1 MEETHD
7 FQFILPLKNND
18 LLNSRGDQYY
28 VQQVYTTN
36 EIPDQLLACKSK
48 LHQRD
53 PFYIFEH
60 FDTYYSVIET
70 SANEP
75 TAIRNLKRAFD
86 LLYLTVDRLGEELTP
101 LLSSIEPLST
111 HDRVRYL
118 NLTKMTMYLFVN
130 VVKRIDFVVHQAMR
144 DQQLNQQKKRAKQGE
159 VLEEYPD
166 WDVKRGK
173 FLVQLYNIL
182 QCPLEKLWSPP
193 VAEENF
199 VTMLCDICYRT
210 LESVPPRSDNR
221 HIIDTVFQI
230 FGIAIKR
237 YNHAITF
244 PARILQILRSTEHAA
259 VAVANGI
266 LLLHEEYG
274 ISTVFSILM
283 KDIVEALTLDTA
295 DTAVSRN
302 FSNFLAEFA
311 SIAPKLMIPHLSQL
325 GDDMLDCE
333 SHVLRNCVLQIM
345 GDAVVGEL
353 TSEGLEDDMK
363 EARNEFLDHLLD
375 HVNDVSAHVRSKV
388 LQIWHHLNT
397 QHAIPLC
404 FLVKVL
410 REAVCRLEDKSS
422 MVRKSAIQLIK
433 AFLENN
439 PYSGKLKL
447 EELMKNHEKEVKVM
461 EELDEVI
468 EKEREQYKKM
478 DEEWDLIAPDLLP
491 IIEENIRLFPE
502 LEFNKEEEY
511 DEIVKKVLE
520 LLLQKNYKDATILVR
535 KADFAAGNEQLNQL
549 LKPEERCV
557 YFMALFKTF
566 ISLAN
571 GCKDSSEEMQK
582 QIKTVEFLKDS
593 IEFSHV
599 ATAAMPKIMELLL
612 SKTNTDVFEAVDL
625 FTTGYLFG
633 IHGTDAGMQR
643 MLSLVWSS
651 DKEKRDAVCN
661 AYRKVLF
668 TTDKTERAHAIKV
681 VQNLSKFLS
690 EIEYGHYTAMETL
703 MTEWVESE
711 DIDALIIQVL
721 FERFTLKLEGTT
733 NDESRLA
740 LQLLIMASQAKSTIV
755 SANRAIIE
763 DIATSARAKQD
774 PRIFTSCLQ
783 LLVNGIEANNNTK
796 YYKRCASDAKFVQ
809 QITQLFLS
817 FFFHPQLPDF
827 DAMGMSVFEYYYRMC
842 QAPDELAQ
850 NIVRELIDRFHD
862 QWLVSMSAEEPVQT
876 QTTDI
881 PHSQPLPMSQTQSQ
895 PKVAE
900 DQQVGLP
907 VYLVTRFLF
916 CVGYMT
922 IKEMIF
928 LDMDVYNNMKYREE
942 LTALEE
948 KKNKKD
954 AGSAL
959 RRQTMN
965 VSAMEARKRL
975 STVAAE
981 PQQEPDD
988 DLVGAT
994 AEDNIAEEINAICED
1009 MLLYDPNALMSKIY
1023 PIIIN
1028 ICKRPGEYRDQ
1039 DLQQAAT
1046 LALAR
1051 LMTVS
1056 SKFCESNMS
1065 FLMNILNM
1073 TKNMKI
1079 KCNTVVGLSDLTF
1092 RFPNIIEPWTG
1103 HFYAQL
1109 HEENTELRLT
1119 AVKMLSH
1126 LILHEMIRV
1135 KGQIADL
1142 ALCIVDESDEI
1153 KNITQQF
1160 FKEIAN
1166 KSNILY
1172 NVLPDIISKLGDVN
1186 LHLEED
1192 KYRTVMRYILGLIQK
1207 DRHIET
1213 LVEKLC
1219 LRFPV
1224 TRVERQWRDIA
1235 YCLSLLTYNER
1246 SIKKLIDNVQHFK
1259 DKVQVDEVY
1268 QSFKLIITNT
1278 SKLAKPELKAV
1289 ITEFETRLNEC
1300 LQVNEQGTD
1309 APQSD
1314 KGHNETKAKGNKSKK
1329 PSTKPQRGRGLGK
1342 GAAGS
1347 SRRGRNA
1354 QQESSSEDDNSE
1366 EDSSEESSDSN
1377 EAPAARRPQSQKK
1390 PQQKGKKLA
1399 PSSGSS
1405 EGSEEEGAR
1414 PTNKKQSARRG
1425 RK

>member
-1 MEETHD
+1 
-7 FQFILPLKNND
+7 
-18 LLNSRGDQYY
+18 
-28 VQQVYTTN
+28 
-36 EIPDQLLACKSK
+36 
-48 LHQRD
+48 
-53 PFYIFEH
+53 
-60 FDTYYSVIET
+60 
-70 SANEP
+70 
-75 TAIRNLKRAFD
+75 
-86 LLYLTVDRLGEELTP
+86 
-101 LLSSIEPLST
+101 
-111 HDRVRYL
+111 
-118 NLTKMTMYLFVN
+118 
-130 VVKRIDFVVHQAMR
+130 
-144 DQQLNQQKKRAKQGE
+144 
-159 VLEEYPD
+159 
-166 WDVKRGK
+166 
-173 FLVQLYNIL
+173 
-182 QCPLEKLWSPP
+182 
-193 VAEENF
+193 
-199 VTMLCDICYRT
+199 
-210 LESVPPRSDNR
+210 
-221 HIIDTVFQI
+221 
-230 FGIAIKR
+230 
-237 YNHAITF
+237 
-244 PARILQILRSTEHAA
+244 
-259 VAVANGI
+259 
-266 LLLHEEYG
+266 
-274 ISTVFSILM
+274 
-283 KDIVEALTLDTA
+283 
-295 DTAVSRN
+295 
-302 FSNFLAEFA
+302 
-311 SIAPKLMIPHLSQL
+311 
-325 GDDMLDCE
+325 
-333 SHVLRNCVLQIM
+333 
-345 GDAVVGEL
+345 
-353 TSEGLEDDMK
+353 
-363 EARNEFLDHLLD
+363 
-375 HVNDVSAHVRSKV
+375 
-388 LQIWHHLNT
+388 
-397 QHAIPLC
+397 
-404 FLVKVL
+404 
-410 REAVCRLEDKSS
+410 
-422 MVRKSAIQLIK
+422 
-433 AFLENN
+433 
-439 PYSGKLKL
+439 
-447 EELMKNHEKEVKVM
+447 
-461 EELDEVI
+461 
-468 EKEREQYKKM
+468 
-478 DEEWDLIAPDLLP
+478 
-491 IIEENIRLFPE
+491 
-502 LEFNKEEEY
+502 
-511 DEIVKKVLE
+511 
-520 LLLQKNYKDATILVR
+520 
-535 KADFAAGNEQLNQL
+535 
-549 LKPEERCV
+549 
-557 YFMALFKTF
+557 
-566 ISLAN
+566 
-571 GCKDSSEEMQK
+571 MQK

-593 IEFSHV
+593 IEFSQV
-599 ATAAMPKIMELLL
+599 ATGAMPKMMELLL

-668 TTDKTERAHAIKV
+668 TTDKSERAHAIKV

-703 MTEWVESE
+703 MGEWVGSE

-763 DIATSARAKQD
+763 DIATGARVKQD
-774 PRIFTSCLQ
+774 PRIYTSCLQ
-783 LLVNGIEANNNTK
+783 LLVNGIDANNNTK
-796 YYKRCASDAKFVQ
+796 YYKRCASDGKFVQ
-809 QITQLFLS
+809 QITQLFLA

-827 DAMGMSVFEYYYRMC
+827 DALAMSLFEYYYRMC

-850 NIVRELIDRFHD
+850 NIVRELIERFND
-862 QWLVSMSAEEPVQT
+862 QWLVAVSPVEPTLT

-881 PHSQPLPMSQTQSQ
+881 PHSQALPMSQTQSQ
-895 PKVAE
+895 PKAAE
-900 DQQVGLP
+900 DQAVGLP

-954 AGSAL
+954 AGTAL

-965 VSAMEARKRL
+965 VSAMEVRKRL

-1009 MLLYDPNALMSKIY
+1009 ILLYNPSALMSKIY

-1119 AVKMLSH
+1119 AGKMLSH

-1224 TRVERQWRDIA
+1224 TRAERQWRDIA
-1235 YCLSLLTYNER
+1235 YCLSLLSYNER
-1246 SIKKLIDNVQHFK
+1246 SIKKLIDNMQHFK
-1259 DKVQVDEVY
+1259 DKVKVDEVY
-1268 QSFKLIITNT
+1268 QSFKLIISNT

-1300 LQVNEQGTD
+1300 LQVNEQGTS
-1309 APQSD
+1309 AQSD
-1314 KGHNETKAKGNKSKK
+1314 KSHSDTKAKNTKSKK
-1329 PSTKPQRGRGLGK
+1329 PTTKSQRGRRLVK
-1342 GAAGS
+1342 GAAGNV
-1347 SRRGRNA
+1347 SRRGRNV
-1354 QQESSSEDDNSE
+1354 QQDSSSEEESSE
-1366 EDSSEESSDSN
+1366 EDSSDDSSDGD
-1377 EAPAARRPQSQKK
+1377 EVPTARRPQPQNKQQRGKK
-1390 PQQKGKKLA
+1390 PA

-1405 EGSEEEGAR
+1405 EMSEEELPR
-1414 PTNKKQSARRG
+1414 PIKKQTARRG